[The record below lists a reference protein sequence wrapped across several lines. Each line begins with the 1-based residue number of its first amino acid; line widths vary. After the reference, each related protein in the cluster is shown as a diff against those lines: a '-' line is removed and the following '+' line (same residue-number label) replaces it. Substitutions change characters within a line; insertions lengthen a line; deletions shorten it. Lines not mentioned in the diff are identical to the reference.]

1 MPLRQTQHASLREN
15 TTMKLTFQQP
25 GAREIKVKL
34 LLAGGQSATL
44 VVAPEHP
51 LLGQLLATVAA
62 DGAAAGEH
70 PSVFQIPM
78 EGGRASLAFAAH
90 QLVGVITD
98 PAVVMHGD
106 APVLEEVTM
115 PAASAAVAA
124 AAGASAA
131 QGHGNLVRHP
141 VVQLD
146 RFLSGSEV
154 AWLMELAFAAENS
167 FIPARVSDNKEDYR
181 HSFMLGAPDALTK
194 LFVAKITAAMPEVM
208 PQLRLGQFA
217 LGEIDC
223 QVTASVDGSYFKIH
237 TDAGANETYKRQFTY
252 VYYFNREPKGFT
264 GGELRIY
271 DDMVRNGKLAA
282 TESFQV
288 IEPRHN
294 SIVFFQAA
302 VMHEVMP
309 VHVPSKQFRDARFT
323 VNGWIERA

>member
-1 MPLRQTQHASLREN
+1 
-15 TTMKLTFQQP
+15 MKLTFQQP

-34 LLAGGQSATL
+34 LLAGGQSAAL

-51 LLGQLLATVAA
+51 LLGQLLAVVAA
-62 DGAAAGEH
+62 DGAAAGGH

-106 APVLEEVTM
+106 APVPEEVTV
-115 PAASAAVAA
+115 PVASAAVAA
-124 AAGASAA
+124 AAAASAA
-131 QGHGNLVRHP
+131 QGHGSLVRHP

-146 RFLSGSEV
+146 GFLSGSQV
-154 AWLMELAFAAENS
+154 AWLMELAFAAES
-167 FIPARVSDNKEDYR
+167 HFVPAGVSDNKEDYR
-181 HSFMLGAPDALTK
+181 QSLMLGAPDALRQ

-217 LGEIDC
+217 LGAIDC
-223 QVTASVDGSYFKIH
+223 QVTASVDGSYFKAH
-237 TDAGANETYKRQFTY
+237 TDAGVNETYKRQFTY
-252 VYYFNREPKGFT
+252 VYYFNREPRGFT

-271 DDMVRNGKLAA
+271 DDMIRNGKLAA
-282 TESFQV
+282 TDSFQV

-294 SIVFFQAA
+294 SMVFFQAA

-309 VHVPSKQFRDARFT
+309 VSIPSKQFRDARFT

>member
-1 MPLRQTQHASLREN
+1 
-15 TTMKLTFQQP
+15 
-25 GAREIKVKL
+25 
-34 LLAGGQSATL
+34 
-44 VVAPEHP
+44 
-51 LLGQLLATVAA
+51 
-62 DGAAAGEH
+62 
-70 PSVFQIPM
+70 M

-98 PAVVMHGD
+98 PAVVMHSD
-106 APVLEEVTM
+106 ALVAEEATM
-115 PAASAAVAA
+115 PVASAAVAA
-124 AAGASAA
+124 AAAASAA
-131 QGHGNLVRHP
+131 EGHGDLVRHP

-146 RFLSGSEV
+146 GFLSGAEV
-154 AWLMELAFAAENS
+154 AWLMELAFGAENR
-167 FIPARVSDNKEDYR
+167 FIPARVSDNRDDYR
-181 HSFMLGAPDALTK
+181 HSFVLAAPDALRQ

-217 LGEIDC
+217 LGKIDC
-223 QVTASVDGSYFKIH
+223 QVTASVDGSYFRAH
-237 TDAGANETYKRQFTY
+237 TDAGENATYKRQFTY

-271 DDMVRNGKLAA
+271 DDTIRNGKLAA
-282 TESFQV
+282 TLSCQV

>member
-1 MPLRQTQHASLREN
+1 
-15 TTMKLTFQQP
+15 MKLTFKQP
-25 GAREIKVKL
+25 GVREIKIKL
-34 LLAGGQSATL
+34 LLAGGQSAML
-44 VVAPEHP
+44 VVPPEHP
-51 LLGQLLATVAA
+51 LLGQLLATVASA
-62 DGAAAGEH
+62 DGAAAGDR

-106 APVLEEVTM
+106 APTPEEVTV
-115 PAASAAVAA
+115 PVASAAVAA
-124 AAGASAA
+124 AAAASAA

-146 RFLSGSEV
+146 SFLSGAEV
-154 AWLMELAFAAENS
+154 AWLMELAFAAES
-167 FIPARVSDNKEDYR
+167 RFVPAGVSDNKEDYR
-181 HSFMLGAPDALTK
+181 HSFMLGAPDALK
-194 LFVAKITAAMPEVM
+194 QLFIAKITAVMREVM

-217 LGEIDC
+217 LGAIDC

-237 TDAGANETYKRQFTY
+237 TDAGVNETYKRQFTY

-271 DDMVRNGKLAA
+271 DDTIRNGKLAA

>member
-1 MPLRQTQHASLREN
+1 
-15 TTMKLTFQQP
+15 MKLTFQQP

-51 LLGQLLATVAA
+51 LLAQLLAAVAA
-62 DGAAAGEH
+62 TDGAEVRGR
-70 PSVFQIPM
+70 PPVFQIPM
-78 EGGRASLAFAAH
+78 EGGRASLAFSAQ

-98 PAVVMHGD
+98 PAVVMHSD
-106 APVLEEVTM
+106 APVAEEATM
-115 PAASAAVAA
+115 PVASAAVAA
-124 AAGASAA
+124 AAAASAA
-131 QGHGNLVRHP
+131 QGHSDLVRHP

-146 RFLSGSEV
+146 GFLSGAEV
-154 AWLMELAFAAENS
+154 AWLMELALGAENR
-167 FIPARVSDNKEDYR
+167 FIPARVSDERDDYR
-181 HSFMLGAPDALTK
+181 HSLVIAAPDALSQ

-217 LGEIDC
+217 LGAIDC
-223 QVTASVDGSYFKIH
+223 QVTASVDGSYFKAH

-271 DDMVRNGKLAA
+271 DDTIRNGKLAA
-282 TESFQV
+282 TLSFQV

-309 VHVPSKQFRDARFT
+309 VYVPSKQFRDSRFT

>member
-1 MPLRQTQHASLREN
+1 
-15 TTMKLTFQQP
+15 MKLTFQQP
-25 GAREIKVKL
+25 GTREIKVRL
-34 LLAGGQSATL
+34 LLAGGQSAML
-44 VVAPEHP
+44 VVPPEHP

-62 DGAAAGEH
+62 ADGAAAEDH
-70 PSVFQIPM
+70 PSLFQIPM

-98 PAVVMHGD
+98 PAVLMHGD
-106 APVLEEVTM
+106 APVPEEVTT
-115 PAASAAVAA
+115 PVASAAVAA
-124 AAGASAA
+124 AAAASAA
-131 QGHGNLVRHP
+131 QGHGDLVRHP
-141 VVQLD
+141 VAQLD
-146 RFLSGSEV
+146 GFLSGAEI
-154 AWLMELAFAAENS
+154 AWLMELAFSAENR
-167 FIPARVSDNKEDYR
+167 FIPARVSDNRDDYR
-181 HSFMLGAPDALTK
+181 HSFVLAAPDALRQ

-217 LGEIDC
+217 LGKIDC
-223 QVTASVDGSYFKIH
+223 QVTASVDGSYFRAH
-237 TDAGANETYKRQFTY
+237 TDAGENATYKRQFTY

-271 DDMVRNGKLAA
+271 DDTIRNGKLAA
-282 TESFQV
+282 TLSCQV